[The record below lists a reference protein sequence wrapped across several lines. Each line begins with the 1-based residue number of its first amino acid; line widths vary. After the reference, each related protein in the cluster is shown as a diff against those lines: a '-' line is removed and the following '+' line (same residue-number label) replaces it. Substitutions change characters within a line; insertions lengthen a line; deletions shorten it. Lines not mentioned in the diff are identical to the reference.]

1 MSQPRIMIVEDEFV
15 VAADLKT
22 QVEGLGYSVCAEA
35 ADGEEAVA
43 LAVRNSPDLVLMD
56 IVLRGDKDGIRAA
69 EEVRTIQPLPIVFI
83 TAFAD
88 EDKIKRA
95 KQIEPFGYL
104 LKPFKSLELKATI
117 ETALYRAGREAERR
131 ADEAALVQTN
141 EELAGRVEVLS
152 RELGETRARLAEQ
165 VGRRVSAEKA
175 LEEEKT
181 ALRVLVRHW
190 EEDKAELGEKMLDS
204 VESLIRPTLARLKN
218 SPLNEQQKVLVET
231 IEANL
236 AEIAGPFASTLS
248 AKRLGLTPT
257 EIEVAN
263 LIKQGRITD
272 QIAETLGISPQ
283 TVKSHRKKIRAK
295 LGLRGR
301 KTNLGSYLLET
312 AEKGDI
318 RSDESSPLFTP

>member
-35 ADGEEAVA
+35 ADGDEAVA

-69 EEVRTIQPLPIVFI
+69 EEVRTIKPLPIVFI

-88 EDKIKRA
+88 EDKIARA

-104 LKPFKSLELKATI
+104 VKPFKTLELKAAI
-117 ETALYRAGREAERR
+117 ATALYRAGREAERR
-131 ADEAALVQTN
+131 AAETALVQAN
-141 EELAGRVEVLS
+141 EELARRIEALS
-152 RELGETRARLAEQ
+152 EELVKTRERLAEQ

-181 ALRVLVRHW
+181 ALMVLVRHW
-190 EEDKAELGEKMLDS
+190 EEEKAELVEKMLDS
-204 VESLIRPTLARLKN
+204 VETLIRPTLTRLKN
-218 SPLNEQQKVLVET
+218 SHLNGPQKVLVET
-231 IEANL
+231 IETNL
-236 AEIAGPFASTLS
+236 DEIAGPFASTLS

-263 LIKQGRITD
+263 LVKQSRTTD

-283 TVKSHRKKIRAK
+283 TVKAHRKRIRAK
-295 LGLRGR
+295 LGLKGR
-301 KTNLGSYLLET
+301 KTNLGSYLRET